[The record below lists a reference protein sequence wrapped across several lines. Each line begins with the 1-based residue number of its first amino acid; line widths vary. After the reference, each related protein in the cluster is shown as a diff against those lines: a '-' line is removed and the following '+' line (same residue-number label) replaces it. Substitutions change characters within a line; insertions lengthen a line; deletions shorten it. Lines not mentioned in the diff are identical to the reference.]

1 MSNELIL
8 LRHGQSEWNRQNLF
22 TGWYD
27 SPLSEKGRA
36 EATQAGKLL
45 VSSQL
50 IPACIHTSMLM
61 RAVQTTELVLAEIN
75 GAGIP
80 MRLSIPVR
88 QSWRLNER
96 HYGNLTGLNKQQAVL
111 DYGQE
116 QVFEWRRKYNVRPP
130 EMSDD
135 NPYAADIGSVYSDG
149 YSGIVEPPKT
159 ECLADVLERLL
170 PYWQENII
178 PDLKEYGRVLIS
190 AHGNSLRALIK
201 HLDNISEDEIS
212 SLNIPTGIPLKYDL
226 NEKFQPAESLPVEKR
241 YLGDAQAAMAA
252 AAKVAEQTRKI
263 K

>member
-1 MSNELIL
+1 MPNELIL

-27 SPLSEKGRA
+27 SPLSEKGLD
-36 EATQAGKLL
+36 EAAQAGKLL
-45 VSSQL
+45 ASSQL
-50 IPACIHTSMLM
+50 IPACIHTSMLI
-61 RAVQTTELVLAEIN
+61 RAIQTTELVLAEIKDS
-75 GAGIP
+75 
-80 MRLSIPVR
+80 SIPVH

-116 QVFEWRRKYNVRPP
+116 QVFEWRRKYNIRPP

-135 NPYAADIGSVYSDG
+135 NPYAADIASRYSNIMD
-149 YSGIVEPPKT
+149 PPKT

-201 HLDNISEDEIS
+201 HLDNISEDDIS

-226 NEKFQPAESLPVEKR
+226 NEKFQPAESLPVAKR
-241 YLGDAQAAMAA
+241 YLGDAQAAADAA
-252 AAKVAEQTRKI
+252 AEVAEQTK
-263 K
+263 KTK